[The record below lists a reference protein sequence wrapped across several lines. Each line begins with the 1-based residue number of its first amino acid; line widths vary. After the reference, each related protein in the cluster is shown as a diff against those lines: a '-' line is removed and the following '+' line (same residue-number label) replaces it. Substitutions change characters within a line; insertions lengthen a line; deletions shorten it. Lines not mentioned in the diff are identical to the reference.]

1 MAFTYILQ
9 CSDGSYYVGS
19 IEDLIRRIK
28 QHQGGY
34 GCSYT
39 KLHRPVKLV
48 YREEYDTFQ
57 QAFKRERQIHGWSK
71 AKKEALIK
79 GDIQTLQKLSK
90 NK

>member
-19 IEDLIRRIK
+19 TENLEQRIK
-28 QHQGGY
+28 QHQAGH

-39 KLHRPVKLV
+39 KHHRPVLLV
-48 YREEYDTFQ
+48 YKEKFDTFQ

-79 GDIQTLQKLSK
+79 GDIISLQELSK
-90 NK
+90 KK